1 MCFETGMVPSFK
13 SAKANYLVV
22 AKDGDELIGYAYS
35 TIAPKLIYSGGFA
48 TLQCDAFFDFDSV
61 ETDDVGCL
69 SQFYI
74 KEGYRNRGIGSALFD
89 MSMEWLRSYKEIKD
103 IFIFC
108 IQWQ

>member
-48 TLQCDAFFDFDSV
+48 T
-61 ETDDVGCL
+61 
-69 SQFYI
+69 Y
-74 KEGYRNRGIGSALFD
+74 
-89 MSMEWLRSYKEIKD
+89 
-103 IFIFC
+103 
-108 IQWQ
+108 